1 MPDLIVDRF
10 VEIDFAGVGRPF
22 LILDV
27 DNTIAPIDPRAGL
40 VAGVAEHLHAARITG
55 ALRDV
60 CLVSNVFAGARKRRR
75 VEAFAAA
82 LDAHFVLPGIL
93 HLKPHP
99 APFLEA
105 LRHMGATAAE
115 TVVVGDQLFTDVR
128 GGKRLDMLTVYV
140 RPIGPDHWTTG
151 LTLRR
156 FRERRLLRRFESLIS
171 DSSGAPAVE

>member
-1 MPDLIVDRF
+1 MLP
-10 VEIDFAGVGRPF
+10 GVADHIRE
-22 LILDV
+22 
-27 DNTIAPIDPRAGL
+27 ARAG
-40 VAGVAEHLHAARITG
+40 G

-60 CLVSNVFAGARKRRR
+60 CLVSNVSVGRRKRQR
-75 VEAFAAA
+75 VEAFARE
-82 LDAHFVLPGIL
+82 LEAHFVLPGFF

-105 LRHMGATAAE
+105 MRRMGATAAE

-128 GGKRLDMLTVYV
+128 GGNRLDMFTVYV

-156 FRERRLLRRFESLIS
+156 YRERRLLQRFTR
-171 DSSGAPAVE
+171 

>member
-1 MPDLIVDRF
+1 MPHGHLRPDVIVDRF
-10 VEIDFAGVGRPF
+10 LEIDFGAVGRSF

-27 DNTIAPIDPRAGL
+27 DNTIAPIDVREGL
-40 VAGVAEHLHAARITG
+40 LPGVADHLRAARTGG

-60 CLVSNVFAGARKRRR
+60 CLVSNVSVGRRKRQR
-75 VEAFAAA
+75 VEAFARE
-82 LDAHFVLPGIL
+82 LDAHFVLPGIFQ
-93 HLKPHP
+93 LKPHP

-105 LRHMGATAAE
+105 LRRMGATAAQ

-128 GGKRLDMLTVYV
+128 GGRRLDMLTIYV

-156 FRERRLLRRFESLIS
+156 YRERRLLAAFE
-171 DSSGAPAVE
+171 GAGR